1 MKESDDL
8 CESLPGMWN
17 RDLKLK
23 VLLISVTGCA
33 AFALLIRHQMR
44 FDFYSASTALGLVG
58 LLTPF
63 AVSFEGRNL
72 RPFSNLLTGFLCMV
86 VFNLFLAILTYAG
99 TPLNVPLADS
109 LLMRYDAALGIHLP
123 SIVDWFQLHPT
134 LNRTL
139 HLIYYSV
146 LPSTLVALIVLGLD
160 SDVRRL
166 REFVLHYML
175 AGLITTLIYFL
186 VPAEAPAQAFGYGQT
201 AAQLSFIEH
210 FHALRAGQF
219 PVVSMNNLEG
229 LVTFPSFHTTWALL
243 IAYSLRHYRRL
254 FLPMLLLNI
263 GVAISTVTTGWH
275 YGIDVIGG
283 LLVAVLAVLIT
294 RFAARWLHEDAAEP
308 QIPQLLVAEPV
319 MAE

>member
-1 MKESDDL
+1 
-8 CESLPGMWN
+8 
-17 RDLKLK
+17 

-33 AFALLIRHQMR
+33 AFALLIRHRMR
-44 FDFYSASTALGLVG
+44 FDFYSAGTALGTVG
-58 LLTPF
+58 LLLPF
-63 AVSFEGRNL
+63 AFSFEGRNL
-72 RPFSNLLTGFLCMV
+72 QQFSNLLTGFLCMV

-99 TPLNVPLADS
+99 TPLNAPLTDS
-109 LLMRYDAALGIHLP
+109 LLIQYDAALGIHLP
-123 SIVDWFQLHPT
+123 SIVDWFQQHPT
-134 LNRTL
+134 LNRTF
-139 HLIYYSV
+139 HLIYSSV
-146 LPSTLVALIVLGLD
+146 LSSTLLALIVLGLD

-166 REFVLHYML
+166 REFVTHYML

-186 VPAEAPAQAFGYGQT
+186 MPAEAPAQAFGYGQT

-219 PVVSMNNLEG
+219 PLVSMNNLEC

-254 FLPMLLLNI
+254 FVPMLLLNV

-283 LLVAVLAVLIT
+283 LLVAALAVLIT
-294 RFAARWLHEDAAEP
+294 RISSRWLHADVAQP
-308 QIPQLLVAEPV
+308 QIPSLRGTVPVVAE
-319 MAE
+319 

>member
-1 MKESDDL
+1 MNL

-33 AFALLIRHQMR
+33 AFALLIRHR
-44 FDFYSASTALGLVG
+44 IRLDFSSAGTALGTVG
-58 LLTPF
+58 LLLPF
-63 AVSFEGRNL
+63 AFSFEGRNL
-72 RPFSNLLTGFLCMV
+72 QQFSNLLTGFLCMV

-99 TPLNVPLADS
+99 TPLNAPLTDS
-109 LLMRYDAALGIHLP
+109 LLIQYDAALGIHLP
-123 SIVDWFQLHPT
+123 SIVDWFQQHPT
-134 LNRTL
+134 LNRTC
-139 HLIYYSV
+139 HLIYSSV
-146 LPSTLVALIVLGLD
+146 LPSTLLALIVLGLD

-166 REFVLHYML
+166 REFVTHYML

-186 VPAEAPAQAFGYGQT
+186 MPAEAPAQAFGYGQT

-219 PVVSMNNLEG
+219 PLVSMNNLEG

-254 FLPMLLLNI
+254 FVPMLLLNV

-283 LLVAVLAVLIT
+283 LLVAALAVLIT
-294 RFAARWLHEDAAEP
+294 RISSRWLHADVAQP
-308 QIPQLLVAEPV
+308 QIPSLRGTVPAVTE
-319 MAE
+319 